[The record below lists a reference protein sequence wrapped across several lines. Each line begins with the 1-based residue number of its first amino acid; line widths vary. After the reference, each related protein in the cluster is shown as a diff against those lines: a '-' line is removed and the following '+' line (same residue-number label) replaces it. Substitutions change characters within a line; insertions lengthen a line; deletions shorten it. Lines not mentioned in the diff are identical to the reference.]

1 MAKKKL
7 TVKKKS
13 VVSKKAVKKKVEE
26 PKKVEKSVVKKG
38 NEVPTEVTIDKK
50 VCHVAYVPP
59 KRLWSDTRYH
69 SNPDDHR
76 FDSNPFLPKEEK

>member
-13 VVSKKAVKKKVEE
+13 VVSKKAVKKKAEE
-26 PKKVEKSVVKKG
+26 PKKVEKPVVIKAE
-38 NEVPTEVTIDKK
+38 EVPTEVTIEKK

-59 KRLWSDTRYH
+59 KRLWSDKRYH
-69 SNPDDHR
+69 PNPDDNR
-76 FDSNPFLPKEEK
+76 FDSNPFLPKEDK

>member
-26 PKKVEKSVVKKG
+26 PKKVEKSVVKKAD
-38 NEVPTEVTIDKK
+38 EVPTEVTMEKK

-59 KRLWSDTRYH
+59 KRLWSD
-69 SNPDDHR
+69 
-76 FDSNPFLPKEEK
+76 K